1 MPITSISP
9 HSFEQSQ
16 WRKWKGRQHA
26 TLLDASSAVKEPLQ
40 NYINENGD
48 RGFGNTS
55 HIEGDE
61 SIMLQRFYAPCA

>member
-40 NYINENGD
+40 NYINENG
-48 RGFGNTS
+48 
-55 HIEGDE
+55 E
-61 SIMLQRFYAPCA
+61 